1 VRLRDATGLGATPPP
16 LQRATH
22 CHFETRFPRRE
33 ISRESGKR
41 ILADRFAALTAWFT
55 LSIAEE
61 IEMTV
66 PPATYHPAR

>member
-1 VRLRDATGLGATPPP
+1 MRPVCLRGATLP

-22 CHFETRFPRRE
+22 CHFETRLPRRE
-33 ISRESGKR
+33 VSRESGKR
-41 ILADRFAALTAWFT
+41 IRADRFAALAAWFT

-66 PPATYHPAR
+66 PPAT